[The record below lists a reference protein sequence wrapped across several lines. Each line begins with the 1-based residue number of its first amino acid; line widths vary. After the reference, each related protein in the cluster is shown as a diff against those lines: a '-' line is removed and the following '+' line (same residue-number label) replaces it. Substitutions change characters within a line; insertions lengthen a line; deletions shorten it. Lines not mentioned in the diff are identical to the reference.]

1 MRVSG
6 FEAFGGHARIT
17 AIIQT
22 RCPARIF
29 GAQADNPDSPD
40 NGAPTSAG
48 QIDPLRDE
56 KRRKL

>member
-1 MRVSG
+1 LN
-6 FEAFGGHARIT
+6 GHARIT

-22 RCPARIF
+22 RCPAGIF
-29 GAQADNPDSPD
+29 GAEADKPDSPG
-40 NGAPTSAG
+40 NGARTSAG